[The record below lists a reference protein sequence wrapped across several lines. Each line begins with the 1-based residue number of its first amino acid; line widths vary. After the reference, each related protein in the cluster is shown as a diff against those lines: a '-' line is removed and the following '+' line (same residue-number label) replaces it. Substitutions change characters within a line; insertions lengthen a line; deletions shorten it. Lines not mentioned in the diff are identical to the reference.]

1 MKNIVFSVVVIAF
14 IMASC
19 DQKSNNHSN
28 YMNDDNM
35 MNEDSTL
42 LYNHS
47 HNMNNGKMVM
57 NNDSTMMYNHSHN
70 VKDGQMM
77 MNNDSTMTHKK
88 SNTMENH
95 VKMYACSM
103 HPEVIGKK
111 DEKCSKCGMNLTEPV
126 PDKKE

>member
-1 MKNIVFSVVVIAF
+1 MFRYLSFIFKKNIMKNIVFSVVVIAF

-47 HNMNNGKMVM
+47 HNMDDGKMMM
-57 NNDSTMMYNHSHN
+57 NNDSTIIYNHSHN
-70 VKDGQMM
+70 VKDGHMM
-77 MNNDSTMTHKK
+77 MHNP
-88 SNTMENH
+88 SNT
-95 VKMYACSM
+95 
-103 HPEVIGKK
+103 
-111 DEKCSKCGMNLTEPV
+111 T
-126 PDKKE
+126 DKK